1 MKNSKNIGIL
11 AAVVFAVGMVGFN
24 LSDGT
29 ISLIDNVPL
38 ATMEGGMI
46 SGHLE
51 IIHTDKDGNIL
62 SYQQTDNAIVNQG
75 RNCAANMLFG
85 VTANDACTDDTPG
98 VYNVIGIGNGT
109 VFAGDNTAVNLNDEV
124 TEAGEGLLRSEATST
139 AVTELEQAVDAATDV
154 SKTRIQAV
162 FTYTGVEASNTIVE
176 AGLFN
181 QTAITNDSVF
191 AIKNFPTAVAMNT
204 NDVLT
209 VNWEISISGT
219 DGIGP

>member
-1 MKNSKNIGIL
+1 ML
-11 AAVVFAVGMVGFN
+11 AAVVFAVGMVGIN
-24 LSDGT
+24 LSDGSIT
-29 ISLIDNVPL
+29 LIDNVPL
-38 ATMEGGMI
+38 ATMESGMF

-85 VTANDACTDDTPG
+85 PLAQPTGCDDQTPG

-109 VFAGDNTAVNLNDEV
+109 FTGNNQSVDLAEEPTGD
-124 TEAGEGLLRSEATST
+124 GLARAEATSASVESEIET
-139 AVTELEQAVDAATDV
+139 ASDAAGDV
-154 SKTRIQAV
+154 SKTLISAE
-162 FTYTGVEASNTIVE
+162 FTYTGSQAGNPISE

-181 QTAITNDSVF
+181 QTGITDDSAF
-191 AIKNFPTAVAMNT
+191 AIKKFPSVVNMN
-204 NDVLT
+204 NQDKLT

-219 DGIGP
+219 DSIG

>member
-1 MKNSKNIGIL
+1 ML

-29 ISLIDNVPL
+29 ITLIDDVPL
-38 ATMEGGMI
+38 ATMESGMF

-85 VTANDACTDDTPG
+85 PLANTACDAISPG
-98 VYNVIGIGNGT
+98 VYNVIGISNVT
-109 VFAGDNTAVNLNDEV
+109 FAGNNQSEDLTSEIESGDGLTRADGAL
-124 TEAGEGLLRSEATST
+124 TGESQ
-139 AVTELEQAVDAATDV
+139 LEAATGVTGDV
-154 SKTRIQAV
+154 SKTLITAE
-162 FTYTGVEASNTIVE
+162 FTYTGTQTGNPVQA

-181 QTAITNDSVF
+181 STTVANDSVF
-191 AIKNFPTAVAMNT
+191 ALKNFPSVVNMN
-204 NDVLT
+204 NGDKLT

-219 DGIGP
+219 DSTS

>member
-1 MKNSKNIGIL
+1 ML

-29 ISLIDNVPL
+29 ITLIDDVPL
-38 ATMEGGMI
+38 ATMESGMF

-85 VTANDACTDDTPG
+85 PLANTDCDDETPG
-98 VYNVIGIGNGT
+98 VYNVIGISNVTYTGT
-109 VFAGDNTAVNLNDEV
+109 NA
-124 TEAGEGLLRSEATST
+124 
-139 AVTELEQAVDAATDV
+139 AVDLNTEIVSGDGLTRADGLFTGESQLQAATGDTAGF
-154 SKTRIQAV
+154 SKTLITAE
-162 FTYTGVEASNTIVE
+162 FTYTGTQTGNPVRA

-181 QTAITNDSVF
+181 STIVANDSVF
-191 AIKNFPTAVAMNT
+191 AMKNFPSVVNMNSG
-204 NDVLT
+204 DKLT
-209 VNWEISISGT
+209 VNWEISITGT
-219 DGIGP
+219 DAAS